1 MAERLTLIP
10 VRTSKQGISLNAG
23 KLKQDYCNETS
34 TVELHRQDMAKW
46 GLKKG
51 DKVCLR
57 ANGIEAIVT
66 CKERK
71 GDDATPGLAFMAY
84 GPVTSQF
91 MEEDTAGTG
100 MPASKHLE
108 VEIEG
113 PIGED
118 GKVIAARSEAAL
130 EQVPGASPCPL
141 TQAQLDV
148 LNALMR
154 APLTPTQAAWLS
166 GYFFALSGAQP
177 IAQAVQPT
185 ASLPLMTILYG
196 SHTGNGEGLAET
208 LMGMATERGCNAR
221 LVDMEEYDP
230 AELANEQLLYII
242 VSTHGEGDP
251 PISAAKLHAY
261 LKDYSG
267 PPLEHLKYAVFALG
281 DSSYQFFCQ
290 TGKDFDAYLQQAGA
304 VQIMDRVDADVDFE
318 EPAQSW
324 MAQVLE
330 TYQAIAGESGVSSS
344 ATVTSPAVKPKTGY
358 SKTNPY
364 LAPVMVNLNLNREGS
379 AKETRHLEI
388 DLGESGL
395 SYEPGDALGVYPQNN
410 LSYVEDLL
418 AALQMSGDE
427 PVTVGKETVDLR
439 QALINRLDVT
449 ALSQV
454 LIGKYAALVD
464 SESLKALLDDAQAY
478 HDYTWGRQIL
488 DLVKEYPPRGI
499 SAQQFVDLL
508 RKIPPRLYSIASS
521 LKAYPGQ
528 AHLLVGVVR
537 YHSFGR
543 DREGVCSN
551 YLARA
556 QVSERL
562 PVYVQ
567 ANKNFRL
574 PEEGNVPII
583 MVGPGTGLAPFR
595 AYLQE
600 RRAAGSRGKNW
611 LFFGD
616 QHRATDFLYGEELMQ
631 MHRDGFLTR
640 LDLAFS
646 RDQEQKIYVQHRM
659 LENSKELY
667 GWLEEGA
674 CFYVCGD
681 AQRMAKDVH
690 QALLEVIAREGGKT
704 DPQEYVDGLVAAKR
718 YLRDVY

>member
-1 MAERLTLIP
+1 MAERLILIP
-10 VRTSKQGISLNAG
+10 VRTSKQGITLNAG
-23 KLKQDYCNETS
+23 KLEKEYCEETS

-51 DKVCLR
+51 DKIRLR
-57 ANGIEAIVT
+57 SNGIEAIVT

-71 GDDATPGLAFMAY
+71 GDDATPGLAFIAY

-91 MEEDTAGTG
+91 MEADTAGTG

-113 PIGED
+113 PVGDD
-118 GKVIAARSEAAL
+118 GQLITARPAVEQALAA
-130 EQVPGASPCPL
+130 PCPL
-141 TQAQLDV
+141 TPAQLAA
-148 LNALMR
+148 LEALMR

-166 GYFFALSGAQP
+166 GYFAALSGAQP
-177 IAQAVQPT
+177 LAAAQPT

-196 SHTGNGEGLAET
+196 SHTGNGEGIAET
-208 LMGMATERGCNAR
+208 LMEKATAEGINAR
-221 LVDMEEYDP
+221 LCDMEEFDP
-230 AELANEQLLYII
+230 LELEREQLLFVI

-251 PISAAKLHAY
+251 PISAKHLHAY

-267 PPLEHLKYAVFALG
+267 PPLAKLKYAVFALG

-290 TGKDFDAYLQQAGA
+290 TGKDFDHYLETAGA
-304 VQIMDRVDADVDFE
+304 TRILDRVDADVDFE
-318 EPAQSW
+318 QPAQDW
-324 MAQVLE
+324 MDQVIKLYWETANVSKQPSKAQ
-330 TYQAIAGESGVSSS
+330 IA
-344 ATVTSPAVKPKTGY
+344 PAAKKTGY

-364 LAPVMVNLNLNREGS
+364 PAQVMVNLNLNGQGS

-388 DLGESGL
+388 DLGDSGL
-395 SYEPGDALGVYPQNN
+395 SYEPGDALGVYPENN
-410 LSYVEDLL
+410 PRYVEDLL
-418 AALQMSGDE
+418 AALGLSGE
-427 PVTVGKETVDLR
+427 EQVALGKETVDLR
-439 QALINRLDVT
+439 RAFTNMLDIT
-449 ALSQV
+449 ALSQP
-454 LIGKYAALVD
+454 LIAKYAALIA
-464 SESLKALLDDAQAY
+464 SESLKALLEDEKAY
-478 HDYTWGRQIL
+478 NEYAFGRQIL

-528 AHLLVGVVR
+528 AHLLVAVVR
-537 YHSFGR
+537 YRSFGR

-556 QVSERL
+556 QVGERL

-567 ANKNFRL
+567 ANKHFRL
-574 PEEGNVPII
+574 PESGDVPII

-600 RRAAGSRGKNW
+600 RRANGSRGKNW

-616 QHRATDFLYGEELMQ
+616 QHRATDFLYGEELMA

-646 RDQEQKIYVQHRM
+646 RDQERKIYVQHRM

-674 CFYVCGD
+674 YFYVCGD
-681 AQRMAKDVH
+681 ASRMAKDVH
-690 QALLEVIAREGGKT
+690 QALLEVIAKEGGKT

-718 YLRDVY
+718 YLQDVY